1 MKMTRKILALLLSVV
16 MVLSLAACGKQ
27 NDGTNTGDST
37 NTGDDAN
44 TGDTTAKVTL
54 QVAYENNPGE
64 PISDAVEEW
73 KRLVED
79 RSNGTIELQ
88 LFPSSQLGS
97 KSDLMDQI
105 VMGEPIITVCDGSFL
120 ASYGAP
126 ELDITSA
133 PYVFDNFDQCWKV
146 IASDWWTEQ
155 CGLLEQNGIHIVTT
169 NWIFGERNIITT
181 KPVKSVDDMKGLILR
196 TPNTT
201 SYVTAFQLMGAAPT
215 AMAIGDCYTALQQ
228 GTIDGLE
235 NTYSTLY
242 GSAFYEV
249 AKYVTTTHHVNM
261 FCQWIMSE
269 TLWESLTDEQR
280 TILAETGDGTD
291 VRSVAF
297 YHGGAVGQRLR
308 RHGPPDGL
316 ALGGVGGDG
325 IAVAVPQG
333 QRHGLGGC
341 AVAHGDT
348 GGLVVGQGQ
357 HRAHADGEVGGVAAQ
372 GGPCHHH
379 TLSTGGGG
387 GERHLPAAAG
397 GVIGRHGGAADE
409 GVIRRRAILVQ
420 QGNGRCLAG
429 VDGVVF
435 GV

>member
-73 KRLVED
+73 KRLVEE

-280 TILAETGDGTD
+280 TILAETGDEAGLFNNDLQTKSASEYQQKLVD
-291 VRSVAF
+291 AGVTLIDLGNVAF
-297 YHGGAVGQRLR
+297 S
-308 RHGPPDGL
+308 
-316 ALGGVGGDG
+316 
-325 IAVAVPQG
+325 I
-333 QRHGLGGC
+333 C
-341 AVAHGDT
+341 
-348 GGLVVGQGQ
+348 
-357 HRAHADGEVGGVAAQ
+357 
-372 GGPCHHH
+372 
-379 TLSTGGGG
+379 SN
-387 GERHLPAAAG
+387 
-397 GVIGRHGGAADE
+397 
-409 GVIRRRAILVQ
+409 AIVSL
-420 QGNGRCLAG
+420 L
-429 VDGVVF
+429 
-435 GV
+435 

>member
-27 NDGTNTGDST
+27 NAGTNTGDST
-37 NTGDDAN
+37 NPGDDAN

-73 KRLVED
+73 KRLVEE

-181 KPVKSVDDMKGLILR
+181 KPVNTIDDLKGLILR

-201 SYVTAFQLMGAAPT
+201 SYVKAFELMGAAPT

-280 TILAETGDGTD
+280 TILAETGDEAGLFNNDLQTKSASEYQQKLVDAGVTLIDLTD
-291 VRSVAF
+291 EQRAAFAEAVRPLYSDPTVTA
-297 YHGGAVGQRLR
+297 QWR
-308 RHGPPDGL
+308 DGL
-316 ALGGVGGDG
+316 YDM
-325 IAVAVPQG
+325 IK
-333 QRHGLGGC
+333 
-341 AVAHGDT
+341 
-348 GGLVVGQGQ
+348 
-357 HRAHADGEVGGVAAQ
+357 EM
-372 GGPCHHH
+372 
-379 TLSTGGGG
+379 
-387 GERHLPAAAG
+387 
-397 GVIGRHGGAADE
+397 IK
-409 GVIRRRAILVQ
+409 
-420 QGNGRCLAG
+420 
-429 VDGVVF
+429 
-435 GV
+435 